1 MDDAWEK
8 GEDEDY
14 DPDFEE
20 FDMPKSK
27 GKRGR
32 PGTKKQDDDD
42 DLGIDDE
49 FKDMD
54 LFNDRF
60 DDDDDDF

>member
-1 MDDAWEK
+1 
-8 GEDEDY
+8 
-14 DPDFEE
+14 
-20 FDMPKSK
+20 MPKSK

-32 PGTKKQDDDD
+32 PGGTTKKGADDDD
-42 DLGIDDE
+42 DLGLDDD